1 MTFNDQYQAKLKS
14 LTEAASQIQSNE
26 VILSNPV
33 AAMPIS
39 LITAITKRYKE
50 YENVK
55 LFSAFVIHPFDFF
68 TNPEVAE
75 RIRYHSFFM
84 GPLER
89 QLIPY
94 GTFSIDP
101 VNFSNLKL
109 LIEQRIKPTT
119 FVTTVSEMDADGYF
133 NFGPMGVTIGEVG
146 SKVAEKVIIQVNKN
160 VPVVHGTHNQ
170 IHIDDVDMIV
180 EQDEQLLEVPE
191 TPSSNIDKKIA
202 EWIVPHVRDGS
213 TIQIGF
219 GGLANAVS
227 YGLDSKK
234 DLAVHTEM
242 ITESMVY
249 LTEKGVIS
257 GPIRGGFAM
266 GTRKLYDF
274 SGKNSQI
281 SIEPLHLVNDPSR
294 IAQIDNF
301 VSVNGCLMAD
311 LTGQVVSEG
320 AGTRFISSVGGA
332 NDFVRGATKSK
343 GGQSFICLPSTNKNE
358 KTGEVT
364 STIVFSFPK
373 ATPVTVPRADVQYIV
388 TEHGIADMFNRS
400 IEDRVEEM
408 ISIADPAFREELR
421 EQAIKA
427 GYIKNVMPMSL
438 T

>member
-1 MTFNDQYQAKLKS
+1 MSFKDDYQAKIKS
-14 LTEAASQIQSNE
+14 LSEAAAQIQSNE
-26 VILSNPV
+26 RIMSNPV

-50 YENVK
+50 YENVT
-55 LFSAFVIHPFDFF
+55 LYSAFVIHPFDFF

-75 RIRYHSFFM
+75 KIRYHSFFM

-89 QLIPY
+89 QLVSY
-94 GTFSIDP
+94 GTFSVDP
-101 VNFSNLKL
+101 VNFSNLNL

-119 FVTTVSEMDADGYF
+119 FVTTVSEMDEEGYF
-133 NFGPMGVTIGEVG
+133 NYGPMGVTIGEVS
-146 SKVAEKVIIQVNKN
+146 SKVAQKVIIQVNKN
-160 VPVVHGTHNQ
+160 VPKVNGTHNK
-170 IHIDDVDMIV
+170 IHIDDVDIIV
-180 EQDEQLLEVPE
+180 EQDEQLLEIPE

-202 EWIVPHVRDGS
+202 EWIVPHVKDGS

-249 LTEKGVIS
+249 LTEKGVIT

-274 SGKNSQI
+274 SGDNDQI
-281 SIEPLHLVNDPSR
+281 SLEPLHLVNDPSR

-364 STIVFSFPK
+364 SNIMMSFPP

-400 IEDRVEEM
+400 IEDRVEQM
-408 ISIADPAFREELR
+408 ISIADPEFRDELR
-421 EQAIKA
+421 TQAITA
-427 GYIKNVMPMSL
+427 GFIRK
-438 T
+438 

>member
-1 MTFNDQYQAKLKS
+1 MSFKDDYQAKIKS
-14 LTEAASQIQSNE
+14 LAEAAAQIQSNE
-26 VILSNPV
+26 RIMSNPV

-50 YENVK
+50 YENVT
-55 LFSAFVIHPFDFF
+55 LYSAFVIHPFDFF

-75 RIRYHSFFM
+75 KIRYHSFFM

-89 QLIPY
+89 QLVSY
-94 GTFSIDP
+94 GTFSVDP
-101 VNFSNLKL
+101 VNFSNLNL

-119 FVTTVSEMDADGYF
+119 FVTTVSEMDEEGYF
-133 NFGPMGVTIGEVG
+133 NYGPMGVTIGEVS
-146 SKVAEKVIIQVNKN
+146 SKVAQKVIIQVNKN
-160 VPVVHGTHNQ
+160 VPKVNGTQNK
-170 IHIDDVDMIV
+170 IHIDDVDIIV
-180 EQDEQLLEVPE
+180 EQDEQLLEIPE

-202 EWIVPHVRDGS
+202 ECIVPHVKDGS

-249 LTEKGVIS
+249 LTEKGVIT

-274 SGKNSQI
+274 SGDNDQI

-364 STIVFSFPK
+364 SNIMMSFPP

-400 IEDRVEEM
+400 IEDRVEQM
-408 ISIADPAFREELR
+408 ISIADPEFRDELR
-421 EQAIKA
+421 TQAITA
-427 GYIKNVMPMSL
+427 GFIRK
-438 T
+438 

>member
-1 MTFNDQYQAKLKS
+1 MSFKDDYQAKIKS
-14 LTEAASQIQSNE
+14 LSEAAAQIQSNE
-26 VILSNPV
+26 RIMSNPV

-50 YENVK
+50 YENVT
-55 LFSAFVIHPFDFF
+55 LYSAFIIHPFDFF

-75 RIRYHSFFM
+75 KIRYHSFFM

-89 QLIPY
+89 QLVSY
-94 GTFSIDP
+94 GTFSVDP
-101 VNFSNLKL
+101 VNFSNLNL

-119 FVTTVSEMDADGYF
+119 FVTTVSEMDEEGYF
-133 NFGPMGVTIGEVG
+133 NYGPMGVTIGEVS
-146 SKVAEKVIIQVNKN
+146 SKVAQKVIIQVNKN
-160 VPVVHGTHNQ
+160 VPKVNGTHNK
-170 IHIDDVDMIV
+170 IHIDDVDIIV
-180 EQDEQLLEVPE
+180 EQDEQLLEIPE

-202 EWIVPHVRDGS
+202 ECIVPHVKDGS

-249 LTEKGVIS
+249 LTEKGVIT

-274 SGKNSQI
+274 SGDNDQI

-364 STIVFSFPK
+364 SNIMMSFPP

-400 IEDRVEEM
+400 IEDRVEQM
-408 ISIADPAFREELR
+408 ISIADPEFRDELR
-421 EQAIKA
+421 TQAITA
-427 GYIKNVMPMSL
+427 GFIRK
-438 T
+438 

>member
-1 MTFNDQYQAKLKS
+1 MSFKDQYHSKLRS
-14 LTEAASQIQSNE
+14 LTEAASQIKSNE
-26 VILSNPV
+26 RIMSNPV

-50 YENVK
+50 YENVT
-55 LFSAFVIHPFDFF
+55 LYSAFVIHPFDFL

-75 RIRYHSFFM
+75 KIRYHSFFM

-89 QLIPY
+89 QLAAY

-101 VNFSNLKL
+101 VNFSNLDI

-119 FVTTVSEMDADGYF
+119 FVTTVSEMDEDGYF
-133 NFGPMGVTIGEVG
+133 NYGPMGVTIGEV
-146 SKVAEKVIIQVNKN
+146 SRKIAEKVIIQVNKN
-160 VPVVHGTHNQ
+160 VPKVNGTHNK
-170 IHIDDVDMIV
+170 IHIDDVDIIV
-180 EQDEQLLEVPE
+180 EQDEQLLEIPE
-191 TPSSNIDKKIA
+191 MPSSNIDKKIA
-202 EWIVPHVRDGS
+202 EWIVPHVKDGS

-234 DLAVHTEM
+234 NLAVHTEM
-242 ITESMVY
+242 ITESMVH
-249 LTEKGVIS
+249 LTEKGVIT

-266 GTRKLYDF
+266 GTRKLYNF
-274 SGKNSQI
+274 SGDNDQI
-281 SIEPLHLVNDPSR
+281 SIEPLHLVNNPSR

-301 VSVNGCLMAD
+301 VSVNGCLMVD

-364 STIVFSFPK
+364 SNIMLSFPP

-400 IEDRVEEM
+400 IEDRIDQM
-408 ISIADPAFREELR
+408 ISIAAPDFRDELR
-421 EQAIKA
+421 EQAIAA
-427 GYIKNVMPMSL
+427 GYIKK
-438 T
+438 

>member
-1 MTFNDQYQAKLKS
+1 MSFKDDYQAKIKS
-14 LTEAASQIQSNE
+14 LSEAAAQIQSNE
-26 VILSNPV
+26 RIMSNPV

-50 YENVK
+50 YENVT
-55 LFSAFVIHPFDFF
+55 LYSAFVIHPFDFF

-75 RIRYHSFFM
+75 KIRYHSFFM

-89 QLIPY
+89 QLVSY
-94 GTFSIDP
+94 GTFSVDP
-101 VNFSNLKL
+101 VNFSNLNL
-109 LIEQRIKPTT
+109 LFEQRIKPTT
-119 FVTTVSEMDADGYF
+119 FVTTVSEMDEEGYF
-133 NFGPMGVTIGEVG
+133 NYGPMGVTIGEVS
-146 SKVAEKVIIQVNKN
+146 SKVAQKVIIQVNKN
-160 VPVVHGTHNQ
+160 VPKVNGTHNK
-170 IHIDDVDMIV
+170 IHIDDVDIIV
-180 EQDEQLLEVPE
+180 EQDEQLLEIPE

-202 EWIVPHVRDGS
+202 EWIVPHVKDGS

-249 LTEKGVIS
+249 LTEKGVIT

-274 SGKNSQI
+274 SGDNDQI
-281 SIEPLHLVNDPSR
+281 SLEPLHLVNDPSR

-364 STIVFSFPK
+364 SNIMMSFPP

-400 IEDRVEEM
+400 IEDRVEQM
-408 ISIADPAFREELR
+408 ISIADPEFRDELR
-421 EQAIKA
+421 TQAITA
-427 GYIKNVMPMSL
+427 GFIRK
-438 T
+438 

>member
-1 MTFNDQYQAKLKS
+1 MSFKDDYQAKIKS
-14 LTEAASQIQSNE
+14 LAEAAAQIQSNE
-26 VILSNPV
+26 RIMSNPV

-50 YENVK
+50 YENVT
-55 LFSAFVIHPFDFF
+55 LYSAFVIHPFDFF

-75 RIRYHSFFM
+75 KIRYHSFFM

-89 QLIPY
+89 QLVSY
-94 GTFSIDP
+94 GTFSVDP
-101 VNFSNLKL
+101 VNFSNLNL

-119 FVTTVSEMDADGYF
+119 FVTTVSEMDEEGYF
-133 NFGPMGVTIGEVG
+133 NYGPMGVTIGEVS
-146 SKVAEKVIIQVNKN
+146 SKVAQKVIIQVNKN
-160 VPVVHGTHNQ
+160 VPKVNGTHNK
-170 IHIDDVDMIV
+170 IHIDDVDIIV
-180 EQDEQLLEVPE
+180 EQDEQLLEIPE

-202 EWIVPHVRDGS
+202 ECIVPHVKDGS

-249 LTEKGVIS
+249 LTEKGVIT

-274 SGKNSQI
+274 SGDNDQI

-343 GGQSFICLPSTNKNE
+343 GGQSFICLASTNKNE

-364 STIVFSFPK
+364 SNIMMSFPP

-400 IEDRVEEM
+400 IEDRVEQM
-408 ISIADPAFREELR
+408 ISIADPEFRDELR
-421 EQAIKA
+421 TQAITA
-427 GYIKNVMPMSL
+427 GFIRK
-438 T
+438 

>member
-1 MTFNDQYQAKLKS
+1 MSFKDDYQAKVKS
-14 LTEAASQIQSNE
+14 LAEAAAQIQSNE
-26 VILSNPV
+26 RIMSNPV

-50 YENVK
+50 YENVT
-55 LFSAFVIHPFDFF
+55 LYSAFIIHPFDFF

-75 RIRYHSFFM
+75 KIRYHSFFM

-89 QLIPY
+89 QLVSY
-94 GTFSIDP
+94 GTFSVDP
-101 VNFSNLKL
+101 VNFSNLNL

-119 FVTTVSEMDADGYF
+119 FVTTVSEMDEEGYF
-133 NFGPMGVTIGEVG
+133 NYGPMGVTIGEVS
-146 SKVAEKVIIQVNKN
+146 SKVAQKVIIQVNKN
-160 VPVVHGTHNQ
+160 VPKVNGTHNK
-170 IHIDDVDMIV
+170 IHIDDVDIIV
-180 EQDEQLLEVPE
+180 EQDEQLLEIPE

-202 EWIVPHVRDGS
+202 ECIVPHVKDGS

-249 LTEKGVIS
+249 LTEKGVIT

-274 SGKNSQI
+274 SGDNDQI
-281 SIEPLHLVNDPSR
+281 SLEPLHLVNDPSR

-364 STIVFSFPK
+364 SNIMMSFPP

-400 IEDRVEEM
+400 IEDRVEQM
-408 ISIADPAFREELR
+408 ISIADPEFRDELR
-421 EQAIKA
+421 KQAITA
-427 GYIKNVMPMSL
+427 GFIRK
-438 T
+438 

>member
-1 MTFNDQYQAKLKS
+1 MSFKDDYQAKVKS
-14 LTEAASQIQSNE
+14 LAEAAAQIQSNE
-26 VILSNPV
+26 RIMSNPV

-50 YENVK
+50 YENVT
-55 LFSAFVIHPFDFF
+55 LYSAFIIHPFDFF

-75 RIRYHSFFM
+75 KIRYHSFFM

-89 QLIPY
+89 QLVSY
-94 GTFSIDP
+94 GTFSVDP
-101 VNFSNLKL
+101 VNFSNLNL

-119 FVTTVSEMDADGYF
+119 FVTTVSEMDEEGYF
-133 NFGPMGVTIGEVG
+133 NYGPMGVTIGEVS
-146 SKVAEKVIIQVNKN
+146 SKVAQKVIIQVNKN
-160 VPVVHGTHNQ
+160 VPKVNGTHNK
-170 IHIDDVDMIV
+170 IHIDDVDIIV
-180 EQDEQLLEVPE
+180 EQDEQLLEIPE

-202 EWIVPHVRDGS
+202 ECIVPHVKDGS

-249 LTEKGVIS
+249 LTEKGVIT

-274 SGKNSQI
+274 SGDNDQI
-281 SIEPLHLVNDPSR
+281 SLEPLHLVNDPSR

-364 STIVFSFPK
+364 SNIMMSFPP

-400 IEDRVEEM
+400 IEDRVEQM
-408 ISIADPAFREELR
+408 ISIADPEFRDELR
-421 EQAIKA
+421 TQAITA
-427 GYIKNVMPMSL
+427 GFIRK
-438 T
+438 

>member
-1 MTFNDQYQAKLKS
+1 MSFKDQYQEKLKS
-14 LTEAASQIQSNE
+14 LPEAASQVKSRERIM
-26 VILSNPV
+26 SNPV

-39 LITAITKRYKE
+39 LLTAITKRYKE
-50 YENVK
+50 LEEVDLY
-55 LFSAFVIHPFDFF
+55 SAFVIHPFDFF

-89 QLIPY
+89 QLVGS
-94 GTFSIDP
+94 GTFSVDP
-101 VNFSNLKL
+101 VNFSNLDK
-109 LIEQRIKPTT
+109 LIEDRIKPTL
-119 FVTTVSEMDADGYF
+119 FVTTVSEMDEEGYF
-133 NFGPMGVTIGEVG
+133 NYGPMGVTIGEV
-146 SKVAEKVIIQVNKN
+146 SRKVAEKVIVQVNKN
-160 VPVVHGTHNQ
+160 VPAVNGTHNK
-170 IHIDDVDMIV
+170 IHIDDIDIIV
-180 EQDEQLLEVPE
+180 EQDEQLLEIPE
-191 TPSSNIDKKIA
+191 APSSNIDKQIS
-202 EWIVPHVRDGS
+202 EWIVPRVKDGS

-234 DLAVHTEM
+234 NLSVHTEM

-257 GPIRGGFAM
+257 GTIRGGFAM

-274 SGKNSQI
+274 SGDNEQV
-281 SIEPLHLVNDPSR
+281 SIEPLHLVNNPTLISE
-294 IAQIDNF
+294 IDDF
-301 VSVNGCLMAD
+301 VSVNACLMAD

-320 AGTRFISSVGGA
+320 VGNRFISSVGGA

-364 STIVFSFPK
+364 SNIMLAFPP
-373 ATPVTVPRADVQYIV
+373 ATPITVPRADVQYIV

-400 IEDRVEEM
+400 IEDRVEQM
-408 ISIADPAFREELR
+408 ISIADPQFRDELR
-421 EQAIKA
+421 QQAVKARLIK
-427 GYIKNVMPMSL
+427 K
-438 T
+438 

>member
-1 MTFNDQYQAKLKS
+1 MSFKDDYQAKIKS
-14 LTEAASQIQSNE
+14 LSEAAAQIQSNE
-26 VILSNPV
+26 RIMSNPV

-50 YENVK
+50 YENVT
-55 LFSAFVIHPFDFF
+55 LYSAFVIHPFDFF

-75 RIRYHSFFM
+75 KIRYHSFFM

-89 QLIPY
+89 QLVSY
-94 GTFSIDP
+94 GTFSVDP
-101 VNFSNLKL
+101 VNFSNLNL

-119 FVTTVSEMDADGYF
+119 FVTTVSEMDEEGYF
-133 NFGPMGVTIGEVG
+133 NYGPMGVTIGEVS
-146 SKVAEKVIIQVNKN
+146 SKVAQKVIIQVNKN
-160 VPVVHGTHNQ
+160 VPKVNGTHNK
-170 IHIDDVDMIV
+170 IHIDDVDIIV
-180 EQDEQLLEVPE
+180 EQDEQLLEIPE

-202 EWIVPHVRDGS
+202 ECIVPHVKDGS

-249 LTEKGVIS
+249 LTEKGVIT

-274 SGKNSQI
+274 SGDNDQI

-364 STIVFSFPK
+364 SNIMMSFPP

-400 IEDRVEEM
+400 IEDRVEQM
-408 ISIADPAFREELR
+408 ISIADPEFRDELR
-421 EQAIKA
+421 KQAITA
-427 GYIKNVMPMSL
+427 GFIRK
-438 T
+438 

>member
-1 MTFNDQYQAKLKS
+1 MSFKDDYQTKLKS
-14 LTEAASQIQSNE
+14 LSEAASQIQSNE
-26 VILSNPV
+26 RIMSNPV

-50 YENVK
+50 YENVT
-55 LFSAFVIHPFDFF
+55 LYSAFVIHPFDFF

-75 RIRYHSFFM
+75 KIRYHSFFM

-89 QLIPY
+89 QLVSY
-94 GTFSIDP
+94 GTFSVDP
-101 VNFSNLKL
+101 VNFSNLNL

-119 FVTTVSEMDADGYF
+119 FVTTVSEMDEDGYF
-133 NFGPMGVTIGEVG
+133 NYGPMGVTIGEIS

-160 VPVVHGTHNQ
+160 VPKVNGTHHK
-170 IHIDDVDMIV
+170 IHIDDVDIIV
-180 EQDEQLLEVPE
+180 EQDEQLLEIPE

-202 EWIVPHVRDGS
+202 EWIVPQVKDGS

-249 LTEKGVIS
+249 LTEKGVIT

-274 SGKNSQI
+274 SGDNDQI

-294 IAQIDNF
+294 ISQIDNF

-364 STIVFSFPK
+364 SNIMMSFPP

-400 IEDRVEEM
+400 IEDRVEQM
-408 ISIADPAFREELR
+408 ISIADPEFRDELR
-421 EQAIKA
+421 KQAITA
-427 GYIKNVMPMSL
+427 GFIRK
-438 T
+438 

>member
-1 MTFNDQYQAKLKS
+1 MSFKDDYQTKLKS
-14 LTEAASQIQSNE
+14 LSEAASQIQSNE
-26 VILSNPV
+26 RIMSNPV

-50 YENVK
+50 YENVT
-55 LFSAFVIHPFDFF
+55 LYSAFVIHPFDFF

-75 RIRYHSFFM
+75 KIRYHSFFM

-89 QLIPY
+89 QLVSY
-94 GTFSIDP
+94 GTFSVDP

-119 FVTTVSEMDADGYF
+119 FVTTVSEMDEDGYF
-133 NFGPMGVTIGEVG
+133 NYGPMGVTIGEIS

-160 VPVVHGTHNQ
+160 VPKVNGTHHK
-170 IHIDDVDMIV
+170 IHIDDVDIIV
-180 EQDEQLLEVPE
+180 EQDEQLLEIPE

-202 EWIVPHVRDGS
+202 EWIVPQVKDGS

-249 LTEKGVIS
+249 LTEKGVIT

-274 SGKNSQI
+274 SGDNDQI

-294 IAQIDNF
+294 ISQIDNF

-364 STIVFSFPK
+364 SNIMMSFPPT
-373 ATPVTVPRADVQYIV
+373 TPVTVPRADVQYIV

-400 IEDRVEEM
+400 IEDRVEQM
-408 ISIADPAFREELR
+408 ISIADPEFRDELR
-421 EQAIKA
+421 KQAITA
-427 GYIKNVMPMSL
+427 GFIRK
-438 T
+438 

>member
-1 MTFNDQYQAKLKS
+1 MSFKDDYQAKIKS
-14 LTEAASQIQSNE
+14 LSEAAAQIQSNE
-26 VILSNPV
+26 RIMSNPV

-50 YENVK
+50 YENVT
-55 LFSAFVIHPFDFF
+55 LYSAFVIHPFDFF

-75 RIRYHSFFM
+75 KIRYHSFFM

-89 QLIPY
+89 QLVSY
-94 GTFSIDP
+94 GTFSVDP
-101 VNFSNLKL
+101 VNFSNLNL

-119 FVTTVSEMDADGYF
+119 FVTTVSEMDEEGYF
-133 NFGPMGVTIGEVG
+133 NYGPMGVTIGEVS
-146 SKVAEKVIIQVNKN
+146 SKVAQKVIIQVNKN
-160 VPVVHGTHNQ
+160 VPKVNGTHNK
-170 IHIDDVDMIV
+170 IHIDDVDIIV
-180 EQDEQLLEVPE
+180 EQDEQLLEIPE

-202 EWIVPHVRDGS
+202 ECIVPHVKDGS

-249 LTEKGVIS
+249 LTEKGVIT

-274 SGKNSQI
+274 SGDNDQI

-364 STIVFSFPK
+364 SNIMMFFPP

-400 IEDRVEEM
+400 IEDRVEQM
-408 ISIADPAFREELR
+408 ISIADPEFRDELR
-421 EQAIKA
+421 KQAITA
-427 GYIKNVMPMSL
+427 GFIRK
-438 T
+438 

>member
-1 MTFNDQYQAKLKS
+1 MSFKDDYQAKIKS
-14 LTEAASQIQSNE
+14 LSEAAAQIQSNE
-26 VILSNPV
+26 RIMSNPV

-50 YENVK
+50 YENVT
-55 LFSAFVIHPFDFF
+55 LYSAFVIHPFDFF

-75 RIRYHSFFM
+75 KIRYHSFFM

-89 QLIPY
+89 QLVSY
-94 GTFSIDP
+94 GTFSVDP
-101 VNFSNLKL
+101 VNFSNLNL

-119 FVTTVSEMDADGYF
+119 FVTTVSEMDEEGYF
-133 NFGPMGVTIGEVG
+133 NYGPMGVTIGEVS
-146 SKVAEKVIIQVNKN
+146 SKVAQKVIIQVNKN
-160 VPVVHGTHNQ
+160 VPKVNGTHNK
-170 IHIDDVDMIV
+170 IHIDDVDIIV
-180 EQDEQLLEVPE
+180 EQDEQLLEIPE

-202 EWIVPHVRDGS
+202 ECIVPHVKDGS

-249 LTEKGVIS
+249 LTEKGVIT

-274 SGKNSQI
+274 SGDNDQI

-364 STIVFSFPK
+364 SNIMMSFPP

-400 IEDRVEEM
+400 IEDRVEQM
-408 ISIADPAFREELR
+408 ISIADPEFRDELR
-421 EQAIKA
+421 TQAITA
-427 GYIKNVMPMSL
+427 GFIRK
-438 T
+438 

>member
-1 MTFNDQYQAKLKS
+1 MSFKDDYQAKVKS
-14 LTEAASQIQSNE
+14 LAEAAAQIQSNE
-26 VILSNPV
+26 RIMSNPV

-50 YENVK
+50 YENVT
-55 LFSAFVIHPFDFF
+55 LYSAFIIHPFDFF

-75 RIRYHSFFM
+75 KIRYHSFFM

-89 QLIPY
+89 QLVSY
-94 GTFSIDP
+94 GTFSVDP
-101 VNFSNLKL
+101 VNFSNLNL

-119 FVTTVSEMDADGYF
+119 FVTTVSEMDEEGYF
-133 NFGPMGVTIGEVG
+133 NYGPMGVTIGEVS
-146 SKVAEKVIIQVNKN
+146 SKVAQKVIIQVNKN
-160 VPVVHGTHNQ
+160 VPKVNGTHNK
-170 IHIDDVDMIV
+170 IHIDDVDIIV
-180 EQDEQLLEVPE
+180 EQDEQLLEIPE

-202 EWIVPHVRDGS
+202 EWIVPHVKDGS

-249 LTEKGVIS
+249 LTEKGVIT

-274 SGKNSQI
+274 SGDNDQI

-364 STIVFSFPK
+364 SNIMMSFPP

-400 IEDRVEEM
+400 IEDRVEQM
-408 ISIADPAFREELR
+408 ISIADPEFRDELR
-421 EQAIKA
+421 TQAITA
-427 GYIKNVMPMSL
+427 GFIRK
-438 T
+438 

>member
-1 MTFNDQYQAKLKS
+1 MSFKDDYQAKIKS
-14 LTEAASQIQSNE
+14 LSEAAAQIQSNE
-26 VILSNPV
+26 RIMSNPV

-50 YENVK
+50 YENVT
-55 LFSAFVIHPFDFF
+55 LYSAFVIHPFDFF

-75 RIRYHSFFM
+75 KIRYHSFFM

-89 QLIPY
+89 QLVSY
-94 GTFSIDP
+94 GTFSVDP
-101 VNFSNLKL
+101 VNFSNLNL

-119 FVTTVSEMDADGYF
+119 FVTTVSEMDEEGYF
-133 NFGPMGVTIGEVG
+133 NYGPMGVTIGEVS
-146 SKVAEKVIIQVNKN
+146 SKVAQKVIIQVNKN
-160 VPVVHGTHNQ
+160 VPKVNGTHNK
-170 IHIDDVDMIV
+170 IHIDDVDIIV
-180 EQDEQLLEVPE
+180 EQDEQLLEIPE

-202 EWIVPHVRDGS
+202 ECIVPHVKDGS

-249 LTEKGVIS
+249 LTEKGVIT

-274 SGKNSQI
+274 SGDNDQI

-364 STIVFSFPK
+364 SNIMMSFPL

-400 IEDRVEEM
+400 IEDRVEQM
-408 ISIADPAFREELR
+408 ISIADPEFRDELR
-421 EQAIKA
+421 TQAITA
-427 GYIKNVMPMSL
+427 GFIRK
-438 T
+438 

>member
-1 MTFNDQYQAKLKS
+1 MSFKDDYQTKLKS
-14 LTEAASQIQSNE
+14 LSEAASQIQSNE
-26 VILSNPV
+26 RIMSNPV

-50 YENVK
+50 YENVT
-55 LFSAFVIHPFDFF
+55 LYSAFVIHPFDFF

-75 RIRYHSFFM
+75 KIRYHSFFM

-89 QLIPY
+89 QLVSY
-94 GTFSIDP
+94 GTFSVDP
-101 VNFSNLKL
+101 VNFSNLNL

-119 FVTTVSEMDADGYF
+119 FVTTVSEMDEDGYF
-133 NFGPMGVTIGEVG
+133 NYGPMGVTIGEV
-146 SKVAEKVIIQVNKN
+146 SRKVAEKVIIQVNKN
-160 VPVVHGTHNQ
+160 VPKVNGTHHK
-170 IHIDDVDMIV
+170 IHIDDVDIIV
-180 EQDEQLLEVPE
+180 EQDEQLLEIPE
-191 TPSSNIDKKIA
+191 VPSSNIDKKIA
-202 EWIVPHVRDGS
+202 EWIVPHVKDGS

-234 DLAVHTEM
+234 DLAVLTEM

-257 GPIRGGFAM
+257 GSIRGGFAM

-274 SGKNSQI
+274 SGDNDQI

-364 STIVFSFPK
+364 SNIMMSFPP

-400 IEDRVEEM
+400 IEDRVEQM
-408 ISIADPAFREELR
+408 ISIADPEFKDELR
-421 EQAIKA
+421 KQAITA
-427 GYIKNVMPMSL
+427 GFIRK
-438 T
+438 

>member
-1 MTFNDQYQAKLKS
+1 MSFKDQYQEKLKS
-14 LTEAASQIQSNE
+14 LPEAASQVKSRERIM
-26 VILSNPV
+26 SNPV

-39 LITAITKRYKE
+39 LLTAITKRYKE
-50 YENVK
+50 LEEVDLY
-55 LFSAFVIHPFDFF
+55 SAFVIHPFDFF

-89 QLIPY
+89 QLVGS
-94 GTFSIDP
+94 GTFSVDP
-101 VNFSNLKL
+101 VNFSNLDK
-109 LIEQRIKPTT
+109 LIEDRIKPTL
-119 FVTTVSEMDADGYF
+119 FVTTVSEMDEEGYF
-133 NFGPMGVTIGEVG
+133 NYGPMGVTIGEV
-146 SKVAEKVIIQVNKN
+146 SRKVAEKVIVQVNKN
-160 VPVVHGTHNQ
+160 VPAVNGTHNK
-170 IHIDDVDMIV
+170 IHIDDIDIIV
-180 EQDEQLLEVPE
+180 EQDEQLLEIPE
-191 TPSSNIDKKIA
+191 APSSNIDKQIS
-202 EWIVPHVRDGS
+202 EWIVPRVKDGS

-234 DLAVHTEM
+234 NLSVHTEM

-257 GPIRGGFAM
+257 GTIRGGFAM

-274 SGKNSQI
+274 SGDNEQV
-281 SIEPLHLVNDPSR
+281 SIEPLHLVNNPTR
-294 IAQIDNF
+294 ISEIDDF
-301 VSVNGCLMAD
+301 VSVNACLMAD

-320 AGTRFISSVGGA
+320 VGNRFISSVGGA

-364 STIVFSFPK
+364 SNIMLAFPP
-373 ATPVTVPRADVQYIV
+373 ATPITVPRADVQYIV

-400 IEDRVEEM
+400 IEDRVEQM
-408 ISIADPAFREELR
+408 ISIADPQFRDELR
-421 EQAIKA
+421 QQAVKARLIK
-427 GYIKNVMPMSL
+427 K
-438 T
+438 